1 MIGGIHRLRPSIF
14 LDFSGLLWLAR
25 ASSQAF
31 SPYTGEFQSLVMH
44 THGSRASLRGLL
56 LGGKGSFP
64 HSSAL
69 TLDPVSN
76 PADHVTRPRVH
87 GHIGESPTPMG
98 FDSGGLHTKRLYC
111 KTKFGFIRL
120 YLDSTEWVH
129 TAFPDLLDQNTF
141 RGFSRQRSPRAWPH
155 AALDPRAPNR
165 QYPGAWSGTLG
176 FVIFAQ
182 KHQSA
187 DIHPFP
193 EAKAFSG
200 KAHPACLQV
209 LETRAFSLEN

>member
-31 SPYTGEFQSLVMH
+31 SPYTGEFQSLVRH

-87 GHIGESPTPMG
+87 GHIGKSPTPHG
-98 FDSGGLHTKRLYC
+98 LRLRSPSHEKALLQDQVWLYKAVLGLHRMGSHGVFRYPGPKHFPRL
-111 KTKFGFIRL
+111 
-120 YLDSTEWVH
+120 
-129 TAFPDLLDQNTF
+129 FPAKKPK
-141 RGFSRQRSPRAWPH
+141 SVASCSPR
-155 AALDPRAPNR
+155 
-165 QYPGAWSGTLG
+165 S
-176 FVIFAQ
+176 
-182 KHQSA
+182 QSA
-187 DIHPFP
+187 
-193 EAKAFSG
+193 
-200 KAHPACLQV
+200 
-209 LETRAFSLEN
+209 